1 MSDGADGAAAD
12 GAEARETEW
21 RWVLDEAPIIA
32 GFILLALFMV
42 GWIAGSREGN
52 ALRGEAAKMRSQA
65 QADTAAAT
73 ERHEAAERMAR
84 ENHETTQALIRQRLA
99 IMATVLN
106 AASDDPVGFVRGLDR
121 AVIDEIQRAPSLVL
135 AIKTAVDAD
144 PRPGRFRLTGSA
156 DLMTLPRVADSLAGR
171 MGIVRLLP
179 LAQAELRNS
188 STSFLDKAFA
198 GEPPVSR
205 APVVGDDLV
214 ETVLAGGYPEALTRS
229 GWRRRQNWHLDY
241 IEAIV
246 QRDVRD
252 MARIEQLSAMPRLL
266 RVLAEHSGQLVNCSG
281 IGVPLGMNHVT
292 KRRYMGILENVFLVR
307 ALPPWYTNALKRVT
321 KSPKLHFL
329 DAGLLAALRG
339 LTPQRL
345 RRDRTQ
351 FGAVL
356 ETFVLGEL
364 LKLAGWAEDRSAL
377 SHFRDKERNEVDFVI
392 EDGLGRIV
400 GVEVKASATVTGRDF
415 SGLRRLA
422 KGTGERF
429 VLGLVLYDHEQTVP
443 FGGRMAAAPVSA
455 LWS

>member
-1 MSDGADGAAAD
+1 MYPRFLERRVR
-12 GAEARETEW
+12 EALTDTRV
-21 RWVLDEAPIIA
+21 VLLCGPRQSGKTTLARRIA
-32 GFILLALFMV
+32 GDAMPFHTL
-42 GWIAGSREGN
+42 
-52 ALRGEAAKMRSQA
+52 
-65 QADTAAAT
+65 DDP
-73 ERHEAAERMAR
+73 
-84 ENHETTQALIRQRLA
+84 
-99 IMATVLN
+99 TVLN
-106 AASDDPVGFVRGLDR
+106 AASDDPVGFVRGLDQ

-144 PRPGRFRLTGSA
+144 PRPGRFLLTGSA

-188 STSFLDKAFA
+188 SASFLDKAFA
-198 GEPPVSR
+198 GEPPASR

-214 ETVLAGGYPEALTRS
+214 ESVLAGGYPEALTRS
-229 GWRRRQNWHLDY
+229 GWRRRQDWHLDY

-252 MARIEQLSAMPRLL
+252 MARIDQLDAMPRLL
-266 RVLAEHSGQLVNCSG
+266 RALAEHSGQLVNYSG

-292 KRRYMGILENVFLVR
+292 TRRYMSILENVFLVHT
-307 ALPPWYTNALKRVT
+307 LPPWYTNALKRAT

-339 LTPQRL
+339 LTPDRL
-345 RRDRTQ
+345 RRDRTP

-364 LKLAGWAEDRSAL
+364 LKLAGWAEDRYAL
-377 SHFRDKERNEVDFVI
+377 SHFRDKERNEVDIVI

-400 GVEVKASATVTGRDF
+400 GIEVKASATVTGGDF

-422 KGTGERF
+422 AATGERF
-429 VLGLVLYDHEQTVP
+429 VLGLVLCDHEQTVP
-443 FGGRMAAAPVSA
+443 FGRRMAAAPVSA